1 MFGSMALAV
10 WLAGVVLG
18 LVAAGTVG
26 FGPYPP
32 ALGLVIAIVVLSIL
46 DASAGTLAWL
56 VLVIGACVTGQ
67 VTAWGDV
74 RTLLGLFVLY
84 AALPLIGHATRPL
97 RREHVADAMGRFDRV
112 CDYVV
117 MPLLV
122 AFAGAAMYKAIN
134 GLSGLELV
142 NLDGAASLIIAIVLA
157 LWVRLA
163 LEDAALHEYPARTQQ
178 VFVEVTTVPSKPWAL
193 LSVAMRT
200 AVLILVMA
208 PFLGLGWATFLA
220 ATLLAVPMLLKVWR
234 DELPNSPWL
243 NKYTPRGLLR
253 FSVLLVAGMLLSAWL
268 LGRDA
273 SDEQVLQTYN
283 LLLVP
288 GILLGLLAIFGRK
301 GGDWPETW
309 TKRFA
314 GGVVFVVTAA
324 FVTGVLTIG

>member
-1 MFGSMALAV
+1 
-10 WLAGVVLG
+10 
-18 LVAAGTVG
+18 
-26 FGPYPP
+26 
-32 ALGLVIAIVVLSIL
+32 
-46 DASAGTLAWL
+46 
-56 VLVIGACVTGQ
+56 
-67 VTAWGDV
+67 
-74 RTLLGLFVLY
+74 
-84 AALPLIGHATRPL
+84 
-97 RREHVADAMGRFDRV
+97 
-112 CDYVV
+112 
-117 MPLLV
+117 
-122 AFAGAAMYKAIN
+122 
-134 GLSGLELV
+134 
-142 NLDGAASLIIAIVLA
+142 
-157 LWVRLA
+157 
-163 LEDAALHEYPARTQQ
+163 
-178 VFVEVTTVPSKPWAL
+178 
-193 LSVAMRT
+193 MRT

-273 SDEQVLQTYN
+273 SDEQVQQTYN
-283 LLLVP
+283 LLLLP

-309 TKRFA
+309 TKRIA